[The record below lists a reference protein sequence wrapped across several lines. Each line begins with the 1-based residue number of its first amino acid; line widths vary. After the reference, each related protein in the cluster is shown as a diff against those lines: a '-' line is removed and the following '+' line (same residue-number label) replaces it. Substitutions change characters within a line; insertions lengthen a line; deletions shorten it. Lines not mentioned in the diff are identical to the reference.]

1 MAFTPNMTTSTAD
14 VDDPLLERRPA
25 SFRGR

>member
-14 VDDPLLERRPA
+14 VDDRPLERRAA